1 MNLITIIGITSAFIE
16 LGVFI
21 ANQYGKID
29 SDNIW
34 YDLINFVCGIG
45 LTSYALSINALPFI
59 ISNSIWALI
68 SFIDVIKYF
77 FFRSRKNS

>member
-1 MNLITIIGITSAFIE
+1 MNYLEIIGIISAVVE
-16 LGVFI
+16 LGAFI

-34 YDLINFVCGIG
+34 YDVINFVCGIG

-59 ISNSIWALI
+59 ITNSIWALV
-68 SFIDVIKYF
+68 SFVDVAKYF
-77 FFRSRKNS
+77 FSKKI